1 MLHSEVQCPMTS
13 CSKGAWGLFV
23 LSRGLGILTETAIS
37 PSTWSRQCP
46 SRYAIRAGRN
56 LPDKEF
62 RYLRT
67 VIVTAAV
74 YRGFGS
80 RRRPCGLTSPLNLP
94 APGRRQCVYGALCGL
109 ARTCV
114 FAKQSLGPILC
125 GLPPRRPRGA
135 LQREASLL
143 PKLRDQY
150 AEFLDHVSLVH
161 LRLLASPTCVGL
173 RYGRPAA
180 PHQAFLARRL
190 YVARIGRSL
199 PSPSVLGPKTY
210 DLRRSVHKTADASFR
225 CPSMVRHC
233 RTGPECQPAVHRLR
247 LWGLALGSA
256 SPCADCHGAGT
267 LGFTVS
273 VVFTQICAYS
283 FRHPHFL
290 PLQANVST
298 GPSLLQERS
307 PTPQTRS
314 EGQASAGR
322 LIPTILGASALDQ

>member
-1 MLHSEVQCPMTS
+1 MTS

-80 RRRPCGLTSPLNLP
+80 KLRDCSLTSPLNLP

-125 GLPPRRPRGA
+125 GLLEQPE
-135 LQREASLL
+135 QVWQQEVASLL
-143 PKLRDQY
+143 PKLRDHY

-161 LRLLASPTCVGL
+161 LRLLALPTCVGL
-173 RYGRPAA
+173 RYGHLQSSTTSFSCLLTPHDSDFGCPASS
-180 PHQAFLARRL
+180 
-190 YVARIGRSL
+190 YSG
-199 PSPSVLGPKTY
+199 LG
-210 DLRRSVHKTADASFR
+210 L
-225 CPSMVRHC
+225 
-233 RTGPECQPAVHRLR
+233 RLR
-247 LWGLALGSA
+247 
-256 SPCADCHGAGT
+256 P
-267 LGFTVS
+267 
-273 VVFTQICAYS
+273 
-283 FRHPHFL
+283 
-290 PLQANVST
+290 
-298 GPSLLQERS
+298 
-307 PTPQTRS
+307 
-314 EGQASAGR
+314 
-322 LIPTILGASALDQ
+322 

>member
-1 MLHSEVQCPMTS
+1 MPPPELAPGAQRLPPMLHSDVQRPMTS

-37 PSTWSRQCP
+37 PSTWSRQCS

-80 RRRPCGLTSPLNLP
+80 ELRPCGLTPPLNLP

-125 GLPPRRPRGA
+125 GPVARPPRRWLHHR
-135 LQREASLL
+135 ASLL
-143 PKLRDQY
+143 PKLRDHY

-173 RYGRPAA
+173 RYGRRVRSPLSFSC
-180 PHQAFLARRL
+180 PQTQQNSVGPKPFLA
-190 YVARIGRSL
+190 ITSRSCL
-199 PSPSVLGPKTY
+199 
-210 DLRRSVHKTADASFR
+210 LRA
-225 CPSMVRHC
+225 
-233 RTGPECQPAVHRLR
+233 
-247 LWGLALGSA
+247 
-256 SPCADCHGAGT
+256 
-267 LGFTVS
+267 
-273 VVFTQICAYS
+273 
-283 FRHPHFL
+283 
-290 PLQANVST
+290 
-298 GPSLLQERS
+298 
-307 PTPQTRS
+307 
-314 EGQASAGR
+314 
-322 LIPTILGASALDQ
+322 